1 MSAFRLVTDD
11 PTELAVLE
19 EKSELMI
26 SLRDRIEGSGIPTWR
41 WASDYDTSVEVIMNI
56 LEGQISDLDL
66 NILKELDRAAD

>member
-26 SLRDRIEGSGIPTWR
+26 SLRDRIEGSGIHTWC
-41 WASDYDTSVEVIMNI
+41 WAADYGTSVEVVMNI
-56 LEGQISDLDL
+56 LEGRISDLDL